1 MRGLRLPIQLL
12 LPLFFSLCLAPPANA
27 TKSRLLG
34 MGDLSIVI
42 EDESNMLNLWDFG
55 HNPAGFLQDDRGPVV
70 RTDISWDTYQAKDLY
85 YSSYEYSQGIR
96 YKADGDEF
104 DSRLHLAYRK
114 DGDVAFGLEGNYL
127 SADNDFEF
135 YPNEL
140 KSPKLHMIFSK
151 SLNPSVA
158 FGADLSYLEEDFEY
172 RYPIYFYPGLHLGL
186 IEEPLYSTAK
196 RKLRDFRVSVGVSR
210 EVTSKAFVAAQ
221 LEYNSID
228 PDRIPYLS
236 ESYSWKFSGQTVA
249 EVGGKLSLGVEATLA
264 FKRSNFVTQLYY
276 PSDDPYQGKE
286 HYYFSSLRFRC
297 LYDVNSALRLG
308 LFYSDRELFDGFYDP
323 VESTAF
329 YRELYQDFVRHWG
342 ASFSYKLGRRL
353 LVAAEYHLRDSA
365 KPSPAYSYAWF
376 PKYESLN
383 LGIEARIRGSF
394 SLRGGFIRGETN
406 ENPNFDEQRNNWEN
420 KVTTGLGYE
429 PRRSNLIVESSYS
442 YALKKFKQGWQVAD
456 GESNGHLLSLSFKS
470 VF

>member
-1 MRGLRLPIQLL
+1 MRCKDYLPALIFFASPLL
-12 LPLFFSLCLAPPANA
+12 LCSQIQA

-42 EDESNMLNLWDFG
+42 EDESKMLNLWDFG
-55 HNPAGFLQDDRGPVV
+55 HNPAGFLEDEKGPVV
-70 RTDISWDTYQAKDLY
+70 RTDIVWGTYRARDLY
-85 YSSYEYSQGIR
+85 YSSYEYAPGMK

-104 DSRLHLAYRK
+104 DSWIHLAYRK
-114 DGDVAFGLEGNYL
+114 DGDLALGLEGKYRF
-127 SADNDFEF
+127 ADNDFEF

-172 RYPIYFYPGLHLGL
+172 RYPIYFYPGLHLEVL
-186 IEEPLYSTAK
+186 EDTPYLTVK
-196 RKLRDFRVSVGVSR
+196 RKIRDFRVSLGAAR

-228 PDRIPYLS
+228 PDGVPYIS

-249 EVGGKLSLGVEATLA
+249 EVGEKLKLGVEATLA
-264 FKRSNFVTQLYY
+264 FKRSNFVTHLYN
-276 PSDDPYQGKE
+276 PSDDPYRGKE

-297 LYDVNSALRLG
+297 LYDVTSALRLG

-329 YRELYQDFVRHWG
+329 YRELYEDFVRHWG
-342 ASFSYKLGRRL
+342 GGFSYKLGRRL
-353 LVAAEYHLRDSA
+353 LVAAEYHLRDST
-365 KPSPAYSYAWF
+365 KPSPAYSYSWF

-383 LGIEARIRGSF
+383 LGIEARIRESF

-406 ENPNFDEQRNNWEN
+406 ENPNFDEERNNWEN
-420 KVTTGLGYE
+420 RVTTGLGYE
-429 PRRSNLIVESSYS
+429 PRRSNLIVEFSYS
-442 YALKKFKQGWQVAD
+442 YALKKFKQGWQAPD
-456 GESNGHLLSLSFKS
+456 GESNRHVLSLSFRS
-470 VF
+470 LF